1 MCARVHMLVF
11 CLCML
16 MPSHKIYRC
25 ALPDSPNQWCAI
37 SQSHCSH
44 LLHLNVQNV
53 PSAFHRWLSRAEQ
66 PCAKLC
72 LVQSSEVKL
81 IEMNRFCYAHRGN
94 TVGTAAEQN
103 RCGSFVGQQV
113 GQQVQFMH
121 KQMELKNIFFDWGN
135 VHILKNS
142 VLLDCLLF
150 IVYLFFFGFFYC
162 KFTPLQPGKRESY
175 LKFLVLSY
183 FLVVKLSCGWH
194 GGTAVS
200 AAVRLWVQFQPQD
213 LCPCVWVVACA
224 FVAL

>member
-16 MPSHKIYRC
+16 MPAHKIYRC

-44 LLHLNVQNV
+44 LLHLNVQNA

-113 GQQVQFMH
+113 GQQVQFIH
-121 KQMELKNIFFDWGN
+121 KQMELKNIFFLTEVTSTFWK
-135 VHILKNS
+135 ILFCWIVYCLF
-142 VLLDCLLF
+142 VLLYFFFTSSSHLF
-150 IVYLFFFGFFYC
+150 KQANVIRDSQVFSAFLFF
-162 KFTPLQPGKRESY
+162 
-175 LKFLVLSY
+175 
-183 FLVVKLSCGWH
+183 SC
-194 GGTAVS
+194 
-200 AAVRLWVQFQPQD
+200 
-213 LCPCVWVVACA
+213 
-224 FVAL
+224 